1 MCEWAKAL
9 QADLVVFGQWSS
21 KTDMGQALLD
31 ACYSGSYFAL
41 FQ

>member
-1 MCEWAKAL
+1 MCEWAKA

-31 ACYSGSYFAL
+31 GATRAYFAL